1 MMQVGREYHL
11 AIDIKVDKKTEVWQ
25 EGTFSTI
32 MIYMHWSNQISLG
45 AIIQEL
51 LDSKSSL
58 HGSFKIFSVIN
69 DATDKLLGK

>member
-1 MMQVGREYHL
+1 MMQVGREYHF

-25 EGTFSTI
+25 EETFSTI
-32 MIYMHWSNQISLG
+32 IIWSNQICLG

-58 HGSFKIFSVIN
+58 HCLFKIFLVIN
-69 DATDKLLGK
+69 DATEKLLGK